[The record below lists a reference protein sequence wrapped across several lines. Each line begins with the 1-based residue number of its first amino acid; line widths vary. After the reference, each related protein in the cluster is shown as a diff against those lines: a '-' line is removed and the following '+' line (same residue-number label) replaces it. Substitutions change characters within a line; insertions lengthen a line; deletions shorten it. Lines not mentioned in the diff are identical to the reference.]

1 MYYHITSATVFL
13 QRCSKIPLLCEGDEA
28 SQVAQLDWRIIEGD
42 IEKPFISSGLE
53 FVPLPVRA
61 TVVN

>member
-1 MYYHITSATVFL
+1 MKYKL
-13 QRCSKIPLLCEGDEA
+13 EEGDEA